1 MIIDNICNITL
12 LLLSCYLAFY
22 QHLSAFSKFWQ
33 NYAEFCRI
41 SPRLTPWKFFNTPT
55 QKSNFASLGLRG
67 SHLDTCRRRWRPAAT
82 PRVRESGSP
91 GEKISKKISKKFQK
105 SKIKNCINQNQSV
118 KIKMYIIIIFY
129 IFSKLIFT
137 HKKRVY
143 LDVKY
148 IRHLCKLFLRH
159 QYT

>member
-22 QHLSAFSKFWQ
+22 QHLSTFSKFWK
-33 NYAEFCRI
+33 NYVEFCRI

-67 SHLDTCRRRWRPAAT
+67 SHLDTCRWRWRPAAT
-82 PRVRESGSP
+82 PRVRER
-91 GEKISKKISKKFQK
+91 KFSKKNFKNQ
-105 SKIKNCINQNQSV
+105 KIKNCINQNQSV
-118 KIKMYIIIIFY
+118 RIKMYIIIIFY

-148 IRHLCKLFLRH
+148 IRHLYKLFLRH
-159 QYT
+159 QYI